1 MVKQTNT
8 AVAVKEEG
16 GVPAYLQ
23 DYKGPM
29 RNSTMG
35 SEDLIIP
42 RIKLLQAIN
51 PEVTAFDA
59 AKPGHFW
66 HNVMNMDLGAELRFI
81 PVLARKHYILFAP
94 RGDTR
99 TVLARAVDGVHWS
112 PANEEFEIKL
122 KGVPK
127 PVKWKTANTVAA
139 SKLGEFGSSN
149 PGDPQSPPA
158 ATLIYEYLA
167 YLPDFQELSPVLIC
181 LARSGIK
188 KGRGLN
194 AKMEMRSMRV
204 PQFAQVYTA
213 KVTEEQSSD
222 GPYFGWDFVSSG
234 EATQDDFEIAQS
246 LSTKFEAASF
256 RAADEESLNEDV
268 KPAEG
273 DANVP
278 F

>member
-1 MVKQTNT
+1 MVKNT
-8 AVAVKEEG
+8 QVAVKEEAG
-16 GVPAYLQ
+16 ALPAYLQ

-51 PEVTAFDA
+51 PEVTAFDD

-66 HNVMNMDLGAELRFI
+66 HNVMNSDLGEELRFI
-81 PVLARKHYILFAP
+81 PILARKHYILFAP
-94 RGDTR
+94 RGDSR
-99 TVLARAVDGVHWS
+99 TVLARAFDGVHWQ
-112 PANEEFEIKL
+112 PANEEFEVKI

-127 PVKWKTANTVAA
+127 PVKWKTATTVAA
-139 SKLGEFGSSN
+139 SKLSEFGSSN

-167 YLPDFQELSPVLIC
+167 YLPDFPDVSPVLIC

-188 KGRGLN
+188 KGRSLN
-194 AKMEMRSMRV
+194 AKMEMRSMKV

-213 KVTEEQSSD
+213 KVTEEQSPEGS
-222 GPYFGWDFVSSG
+222 YFGWDFVSSG
-234 EATQDDFEIAQS
+234 EATQDDFEIA
-246 LSTKFEAASF
+246 STLAAKFEATTF

-268 KPAEG
+268 KPADA